1 MALGLTP
8 YQIIE
13 KGTHPQLV
21 IADESQNFTRKELVT
36 LITRIGNNSK
46 YFILRFHAPRIATHL
61 F

>member
-21 IADESQNFTRKELVT
+21 IADEWERVEL
-36 LITRIGNNSK
+36 K
-46 YFILRFHAPRIATHL
+46 K
-61 F
+61 